1 MEVLQWSFS
10 QLLQEGK
17 CAYCILLMS
26 CYWVG
31 EVVPL
36 AVTSFLPLVILP
48 FLGVLSVKRIAEA
61 YLADTNMMFVTSL
74 MLSLAV
80 EECQLH
86 KRIALK
92 MLTFVGAKPQWL
104 LAGFM
109 IITSFISLWISDT
122 ACAALMAPIAYAL
135 LEAIMVHKMG
145 PPKSS
150 TSDIAL
156 EEYKELDKRFYPGE
170 DTGISY
176 LSWMAFAI
184 PPMVGY
190 MISSWLI
197 VQIQFLGF
205 RYIFGILKQPT
216 EEEKA
221 DERNIRKAVKNAYDE
236 LGPITFAEKSTFV
249 IFVLTVASWIT
260 SDPKVINGWATFFK
274 KGYVTDTC
282 SGMLAVFILFVWP
295 REMPDFVCLRPESDR
310 SRPSEKREAL
320 LTWDAVKRRFP
331 WSVILLLGAGF
342 AISKSVKESG
352 LSSLIACNLDRVLA
366 GYPFVVMQM
375 IISVITVTLTEFS
388 TNSAT
393 ASIMIPIA
401 FNIAESV
408 RAHPLYFSIPAAI
421 GPSFSF
427 MLPMATPPN
436 AIVYE
441 SGTMRMIDMEGRCA
455 YCILLMASYW
465 IAEVVPLAVT
475 SFLPMVLLPFLGV
488 MSIKKTARSYFS
500 ETNAMFMAN
509 LMLSLAVEECNL
521 HRRIALKMLTFVGS
535 KPPWILAGFMG
546 ITCFISLWISDTAC
560 AAMMAP
566 IAMAVAQLTTVNE
579 TETVQNGNKVA
590 PRENNNPRNS
600 IAPSKSGMSPS
611 SDCDRGFC
619 KCLMLA
625 TAHASLIGGTGTL
638 NGSTPNLVL
647 VSALERSYG
656 YQDTRI
662 NYLSWMTFSI
672 PPMLFY
678 LLSTWLVVQIRFR
691 GLRSLTEMF
700 DGVRAQNHFDDN
712 GVQQAIQSEYRSL
725 GPMTFAEKS
734 TLIIFVLTIVSWLT
748 RDPTIFSGWSTF
760 YESHY
765 VNDACSGMLAVFVLF
780 VWPKQ
785 MPDFAFLR
793 SRADHL
799 RPSERRESLLT
810 WEIVRRRYPWS
821 IILVLGAGFTISE
834 SVQESGLS
842 SLIACNI
849 RRLVEPFPLLIMQA
863 IISSITVVLTE
874 FMSNTATASIIIP
887 IAITIA
893 DSIRVHP
900 LYFALPVAVSS
911 SFSFMLPMA
920 SPPNTIVYET
930 GTIRMI
936 DMISCGVF
944 MNVLC
949 VLVTTLNMN
958 TWAYWLLD
966 LGNYPNYAIN
976 HNGTMN
982 CRM

>member
-1 MEVLQWSFS
+1 MQHSLLLWREFKTYFKSIWVFVAPVLLIPLVFFG
-10 QLLQEGK
+10 QEGK

-156 EEYKELDKRFYPGE
+156 EEYKELDKSPSTKLDVSRLSQRDQGICKCLMLIVAHASLIGGTGTINSTGPNLIFRDTLEKFYPGE

-441 SGTMRMIDMEGRCA
+441 SGTMRMIDMVSCG
-455 YCILLMASYW
+455 I
-465 IAEVVPLAVT
+465 
-475 SFLPMVLLPFLGV
+475 FLNV
-488 MSIKKTARSYFS
+488 
-500 ETNAMFMAN
+500 
-509 LMLSLAVEECNL
+509 
-521 HRRIALKMLTFVGS
+521 
-535 KPPWILAGFMG
+535 
-546 ITCFISLWISDTAC
+546 
-560 AAMMAP
+560 
-566 IAMAVAQLTTVNE
+566 
-579 TETVQNGNKVA
+579 
-590 PRENNNPRNS
+590 
-600 IAPSKSGMSPS
+600 
-611 SDCDRGFC
+611 FC
-619 KCLMLA
+619 
-625 TAHASLIGGTGTL
+625 
-638 NGSTPNLVL
+638 
-647 VSALERSYG
+647 
-656 YQDTRI
+656 
-662 NYLSWMTFSI
+662 
-672 PPMLFY
+672 
-678 LLSTWLVVQIRFR
+678 
-691 GLRSLTEMF
+691 
-700 DGVRAQNHFDDN
+700 
-712 GVQQAIQSEYRSL
+712 
-725 GPMTFAEKS
+725 
-734 TLIIFVLTIVSWLT
+734 
-748 RDPTIFSGWSTF
+748 
-760 YESHY
+760 
-765 VNDACSGMLAVFVLF
+765 
-780 VWPKQ
+780 
-785 MPDFAFLR
+785 
-793 SRADHL
+793 
-799 RPSERRESLLT
+799 
-810 WEIVRRRYPWS
+810 
-821 IILVLGAGFTISE
+821 
-834 SVQESGLS
+834 
-842 SLIACNI
+842 
-849 RRLVEPFPLLIMQA
+849 
-863 IISSITVVLTE
+863 
-874 FMSNTATASIIIP
+874 
-887 IAITIA
+887 IAITA
-893 DSIRVHP
+893 
-900 LYFALPVAVSS
+900 
-911 SFSFMLPMA
+911 
-920 SPPNTIVYET
+920 
-930 GTIRMI
+930 
-936 DMISCGVF
+936 
-944 MNVLC
+944 
-949 VLVTTLNMN
+949 LNMN
-958 TWAYWLLD
+958 TWAYWLFSM
-966 LGNYPNYAIN
+966 GSYPDYVFS
-976 HNGTMN
+976 HNNTSP
-982 CRM
+982 CLV